1 MARSYQGTMHR
12 ELKLF
17 SGTANPAL
25 AREMGQYLD
34 IPVGE
39 ATVSSFSDGEIRV
52 KIEENVRGADVFVV
66 QSCCQP
72 VNDSIMELLIMID
85 ALKRSSASRITAVI
99 PYFGYARQDR
109 KDQPRVPISAKLV
122 ADLITT
128 AGTDRVLTM
137 DLHAGQIQGFF
148 NIPVD
153 HLYAAPVLLDY
164 ITKKQIADLV
174 VVSPDAGGVERA
186 RAIAKRMQASL
197 AIIDKRREGPNQAQ
211 IMNIIGDVEGR
222 SALLLDDMIDTA
234 GTIVQGAQACAEKG
248 ARQVWTACTH
258 AVLSG
263 PALDRLQQSSL
274 TEVVVTNTIPLKG
287 KELTCPK
294 LQVLSVAPLLGE
306 AIARIHSEESVSSL
320 FA

>member
-1 MARSYQGTMHR
+1 MARSYQGTMNR
-12 ELKLF
+12 ELKLL

-52 KIEENVRGADVFVV
+52 KIEENVRGADVFVL

-164 ITKKQIADLV
+164 ITKKQISDLV

-234 GTIVQGAQACAEKG
+234 GTIV
-248 ARQVWTACTH
+248 
-258 AVLSG
+258 
-263 PALDRLQQSSL
+263 
-274 TEVVVTNTIPLKG
+274 
-287 KELTCPK
+287 
-294 LQVLSVAPLLGE
+294 
-306 AIARIHSEESVSSL
+306 
-320 FA
+320 